1 MCHTSSQKPFFFF
14 FKPSPVEGVCLRN
27 GSVQSA
33 GCPVTDQLKQQHHA
47 VARLLGYRQIH
58 RFPGLG
64 GDLDDWIADSSE
76 REARFKGRIDAET
89 TET

>member
-1 MCHTSSQKPFFFF
+1 M
-14 FKPSPVEGVCLRN
+14 GLRN
-27 GSVQSA
+27 GPIQAA

-47 VARLLGYRQIH
+47 VARVLGDRQIH

-76 REARFKGRIDAET
+76 REAGFKGRIDAET
-89 TET
+89 TETCAGCAERTC